1 MSSLLPIE
9 APPEV
14 CGTRHAS
21 KLLGLSVGTV
31 QALVEKGEL
40 RAWKTKG
47 GHRRIYIS
55 SVREFRQAS
64 ELKATTLPAPSYVRL
79 LVVDDDPVFLTLVKQ
94 ASTTWQTGTD
104 CVVMDS
110 PIEALMSIS
119 TLKPKILLTDLHM
132 PKVDGFELVKQLRA
146 NEQFDQMHIVVVTA
160 MNSENIHQHGSF
172 PPGVLL
178 KEKPLEMQWLHGYI
192 SALGSSAMA
201 D

>member
-1 MSSLLPIE
+1 MSAIFPIE
-9 APPEV
+9 APLEV
-14 CGTRHAS
+14 CGTLHAS

-55 SVREFRQAS
+55 SVREFQKAS
-64 ELKATTLPAPSYVRL
+64 GLKATTSPAPSSLRL
-79 LVVDDDPVFLTLVKQ
+79 LVVDDDPVFLTLVKH
-94 ASTTWQTGTD
+94 ASATCQTGTD

-110 PIEALMSIS
+110 AIEALMSIS
-119 TLKPKILLTDLHM
+119 ALKPKILLTDLHM

-146 NEQFDQMHIVVVTA
+146 NEQFAAMHIVAVTA
-160 MNSENIHQHGSF
+160 LNSKEIHQHGGL

-178 KEKPLEMQWLHGYI
+178 MEKPLEMQWLHGYM
-192 SALGSSAMA
+192 SALAGSAST